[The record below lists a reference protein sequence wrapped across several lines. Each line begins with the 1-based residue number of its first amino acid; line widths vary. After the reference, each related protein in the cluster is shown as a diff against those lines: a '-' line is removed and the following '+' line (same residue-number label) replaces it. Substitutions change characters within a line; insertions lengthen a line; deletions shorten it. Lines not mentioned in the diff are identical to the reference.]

1 MLISVIVLLLLS
13 DGLLILSGRYQS
25 KLDAFL
31 SLFAAKNLICG
42 PERVKTLQTQL
53 VSSPQSQLCFT
64 ALPFASPFPFACVCV
79 CGGVCVVCASCVH
92 VCLSVY
98 VCLWSHLTSFL
109 ETR

>member
-1 MLISVIVLLLLS
+1 MLIPVIVLLLLS

-79 CGGVCVVCASCVH
+79 CVWGGVRRVCVLCACVFECVCVS
-92 VCLSVY
+92 
-98 VCLWSHLTSFL
+98 L
-109 ETR
+109 ELPYIFP